1 MDISDETLMAYVD
14 GELPSPEAKRVAEA
28 IQGDAALA
36 ERVRRFRAVRHA
48 LKSAYDTVLK
58 EPVPD
63 RLRALLHD
71 VETKEPPVAANSN
84 VVDLNAA
91 RPRRRFSAQ
100 SIGALAACLIGGVL
114 VGRLMAPEPMFVQS
128 AGQLRAGAALTRV
141 LDTRLAS
148 AAENASADLR
158 VRVSFRNKDGQFCR
172 TFEGR
177 AEGGVQGLACRDGDA
192 WSIRVAT
199 ATPHTGG
206 DYTQAG
212 DNPIVMNMVDALI
225 QGDPLD
231 AQQEEQARQHG
242 WK

>member
-1 MDISDETLMAYVD
+1 MDINDETLMAYVD

-28 IQGDAALA
+28 IQDDASLA

-48 LKSAYDTVLK
+48 LKSAYDSVLN

-63 RLRALLHD
+63 RLQALLRE
-71 VETKEPPVAANSN
+71 VETKQAPATN
-84 VVDLNAA
+84 VVDFNTA

-100 SIGALAACLIGGVL
+100 TWGALAACLIGGVL
-114 VGRLMAPEPMFVQS
+114 VGRVLTPEPMFVES

-148 AAENASADLR
+148 ASENANADLR
-158 VRVSFRNKDGQFCR
+158 VRISFRAKDGQFCR

-177 AEGGVQGLACRDGDA
+177 AESGVQGLACRDGDA

-199 ATPHTGG
+199 ATPHTSG
-206 DYTQAG
+206 DYVQAG
-212 DNPIVMNMVDALI
+212 DNAAVMNMMDALI
-225 QGDPLD
+225 AGDPLD
-231 AQQEEQARQHG
+231 AQQEEQARQQG